1 MIKIKHLSL
10 SLDESK
16 KLKWYVVI
24 MGLVTG
30 LLSIV
35 YLDRAGVWLIV
46 SIDKHK
52 KLVMN
57 CFSFCSSKKEAS
69 SGKQAIEGDGG
80 TCFNYFNLLSA

>member
-1 MIKIKHLSL
+1 
-10 SLDESK
+10 
-16 KLKWYVVI
+16 
-24 MGLVTG
+24 MGFVTG

-57 CFSFCSSKKEAS
+57 CFSFFSSKKGDS
-69 SGKQAIEGDGG
+69 SGKKAIEGDEG
-80 TCFNYFNLLSA
+80 TCFNYFILLSA